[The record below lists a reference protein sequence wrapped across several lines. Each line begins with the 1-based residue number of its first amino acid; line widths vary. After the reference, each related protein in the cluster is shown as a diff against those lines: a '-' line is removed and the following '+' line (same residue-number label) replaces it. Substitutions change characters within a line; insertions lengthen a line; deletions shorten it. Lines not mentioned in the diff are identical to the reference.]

1 MSLIKCPNCGQEQN
15 EGMNFCSSC
24 GYKLVI
30 ADKSKPNET
39 LIRCPKCGQEQNEG
53 MNFCSSCGYKLVIA
67 GETKPDETF
76 YSSERLFS
84 HIRFSLP
91 FSHLSSAE
99 LWKAI
104 GSVVLGIFFLAVITY
119 FFVYFHLNPLLI
131 VYFWIISI
139 GSYATSLF
147 IDTDNRTKNTLES
160 VFDILGL
167 PVITILMIKFH
178 CEPFLIGA
186 LWLLEIALIVIKIF
200 INQENKL
207 TEVIGGL
214 IGCIYLVFLYNGYQC
229 YQMIDIVKQLSYA
242 DTDYKTVLENS
253 MEDVKWECTKRGRFT
268 IIDTTYDGNG
278 GSFDAVV
285 TVSGKASDED
295 SSFPLEL
302 VFNVSKEREKAVLVG
317 MRSDENEIT
326 DEDDMSTIIMALYL
340 TAYRNSS
347 NTDLNYDNQD
357 FGDISDSTDASS
369 YLITPGEYR
378 CYYYESGAGVFDSD
392 DFQEGNTV
400 ILRVYS
406 DNTATLYRELYWD
419 EGDYYDHEENT
430 FYLTYDEDAFYLD
443 GELFCNYQF
452 NANNM
457 HLDLSYMDFESYDF
471 VIDEYF

>member
-30 ADKSKPNET
+30 A
-39 LIRCPKCGQEQNEG
+39 
-53 MNFCSSCGYKLVIA
+53 
-67 GETKPDETF
+67 GETEPDETF

-84 HIRFSLP
+84 NIRFSLP

-119 FFVYFHLNPLLI
+119 FFVYFHLNLLLI

-167 PVITILMIKFH
+167 PVITILMLKFH

-186 LWLLEIALIVIKIF
+186 LWIFEIALIVIKLF
-200 INQENKL
+200 VSQENKL

-229 YQMIDIVKQLSYA
+229 YQFIDIVKQQPCV
-242 DTDYKTVLENS
+242 YKDCQTLFETA
-253 MEDVKWECTKRGRFT
+253 MDDVTWDCTLREGFSV
-268 IIDTTYDGNG
+268 IQPEAPGYGN
-278 GSFDAVV
+278 SFDAVV
-285 TVSGKASDED
+285 EVSGTLKEED
-295 SSFPLEL
+295 NPLLLTWSFY
-302 VFNVSKEREKAVLVG
+302 VSKEREEAVLCKMASGSVEITN
-317 MRSDENEIT
+317 ENEL
-326 DEDDMSTIIMALYL
+326 ENYFAFLCQ
-340 TAYRNSS
+340 TAAEKSYSNS
-347 NTDLNYDNQD
+347 Y
-357 FGDISDSTDASS
+357 GISDSTDASS

-378 CYYYESGAGVFDSD
+378 CYYFESGAGVFDSD

-419 EGDYYDHEENT
+419 EGDGYEYENQV
-430 FYLTYDEDAFYLD
+430 YALTYDEDAFYLD
-443 GELFCNYQF
+443 GELFCSYQF
-452 NANNM
+452 NEHNM
-457 HLDLSYMDFESYDF
+457 HLDLWYMDFDSYSF